1 MPYESESDLKYIDS
15 LSDIPLTGPDA
26 WSDDPSAKLQ
36 AAESA
41 ESLLESRVN
50 DGDEIP
56 ADNVES
62 IHATA
67 ANAYASYI
75 LLSGVEHPNSAQ
87 SGDFYS
93 GSNEDVA
100 EVASEMKNVWEDAVT
115 GITSADA
122 DSGDDR
128 DSARASLI

>member
-1 MPYESESDLKYIDS
+1 MAYDSESDLKYIDG
-15 LSDIPLTGPDA
+15 LAAMPLTGPDPFDK
-26 WSDDPSAKLQ
+26 DDKLQ

-41 ESLLESRVN
+41 ESLLEARAN
-50 DGDEIP
+50 DGRAITDPE
-56 ADNVES
+56 AL
-62 IHATA
+62 HRTA

-100 EVASEMKNVWEDAVT
+100 EVASEMKNIWEDSVAA
-115 GITSADA
+115 ILEADH
-122 DSGDDR
+122 DESVGT
-128 DSARASLI
+128 ASINVPDI

>member
-1 MPYESESDLKYIDS
+1 MAYDSASDLKYIDG
-15 LSDIPLTGPDA
+15 LVAMPLTAPDPF
-26 WSDDPSAKLQ
+26 DKEDKLQ

-41 ESLLESRVN
+41 ESLLEARVN
-50 DGDEIP
+50 DGQEITTL
-56 ADNVES
+56 ES
-62 IHATA
+62 LHRTA

-100 EVASEMKNVWEDAVT
+100 EVASEMKNIWEDAVAGILEADHDEST
-115 GITSADA
+115 GTASITVPD
-122 DSGDDR
+122 
-128 DSARASLI
+128 L

>member
-1 MPYESESDLKYIDS
+1 MAYDSASDLKYING
-15 LSDIPLTGPDA
+15 LVAMPLTGPGPFDKE
-26 WSDDPSAKLQ
+26 DKLQ

-41 ESLLESRVN
+41 ESLLEARVN
-50 DGDEIP
+50 DGQEITTL
-56 ADNVES
+56 ES
-62 IHATA
+62 LHRTA

-100 EVASEMKNVWEDAVT
+100 EVASEMKNIWEDAVAGILEADHDEST
-115 GITSADA
+115 GTASITVPD
-122 DSGDDR
+122 
-128 DSARASLI
+128 L

>member
-1 MPYESESDLKYIDS
+1 MAYDSASDLKYIDG
-15 LSDIPLTGPDA
+15 LVAMPLTGPDPF
-26 WSDDPSAKLQ
+26 DKEDKLQ

-41 ESLLESRVN
+41 ESLLEARVN
-50 DGDEIP
+50 DGQEITTL
-56 ADNVES
+56 ES
-62 IHATA
+62 LHRTA

-100 EVASEMKNVWEDAVT
+100 EVASEMKNIWEDAVAGILEADHDEST
-115 GITSADA
+115 GTASITVPD
-122 DSGDDR
+122 
-128 DSARASLI
+128 L

>member
-1 MPYESESDLKYIDS
+1 MAYDSASDLKYIDG
-15 LSDIPLTGPDA
+15 LVAMPLTGPDPF
-26 WSDDPSAKLQ
+26 DKEDKLQ

-41 ESLLESRVN
+41 ESLLEARVN
-50 DGDEIP
+50 DGQEITTLEP
-56 ADNVES
+56 L
-62 IHATA
+62 HRTA

-100 EVASEMKNVWEDAVT
+100 EAASEMKNIWEDAVAGILEADHDEST
-115 GITSADA
+115 GTASITVPD
-122 DSGDDR
+122 
-128 DSARASLI
+128 L